1 MSTELKIWQRSWWRD
16 GWPGGLGTFLGM
28 SSGFGLKRWLPLHY
42 AMGIG
47 CSAAWFVAGL
57 IYARRSSPKYGIP
70 VWLAA
75 LITGLAGRLSIG
87 VLSYYFPW

>member
-1 MSTELKIWQRSWWRD
+1 
-16 GWPGGLGTFLGM
+16 M
-28 SSGFGLKRWLPLHY
+28 SSGFVLKRWLPLYY

-47 CSAAWFVAGL
+47 CFAAWFVVGL

-75 LITGLAGRLSIG
+75 LITGLAGGLSIG

>member
-1 MSTELKIWQRSWWRD
+1 
-16 GWPGGLGTFLGM
+16 M
-28 SSGFGLKRWLPLHY
+28 SSGFVLKRWLPLHY

-57 IYARRSSPKYGIP
+57 IYARRSSPKYGMP

-75 LITGLAGRLSIG
+75 LITGLAGGLSIG

>member
-1 MSTELKIWQRSWWRD
+1 
-16 GWPGGLGTFLGM
+16 M

-57 IYARRSSPKYGIP
+57 IYARRSSPKYGMP

-75 LITGLAGRLSIG
+75 LITGLAGGLSIG